1 MKKLKGGLLVAGLLL
16 AAWLAYGEAM
26 RRSHSGGV
34 TREARVELV
43 RFALGMAKQCRPFP
57 ETGARVPSRLR
68 EVSLK
73 TYQSRPVDWEEPAF
87 QCAKFELR
95 EPQRL
100 QYRWHK
106 ESDLTGRVEA
116 RADID
121 GDGEPDTWYEVPIT
135 CTKDRCEAPNYALE
149 VTADGQRLPPLL
161 LRVFG
166 QASSYSGERP
176 SRVPGDQEPR
186 SGGSALPPPPPPPV
200 IAKGA
205 AIPLDV
211 LFVEAERRAAK
222 QLPSAVLLELEATQ
236 VEQSVA
242 DPAKGTRLRASYGVP
257 DAKGKVARGAD
268 LVSVTFDQEGMSEKL
283 EKAPRDLRRLG
294 VIECMPEKLLELAAL
309 APPVTMT
316 LNWDAKRERGLWR
329 LKSGK
334 LTERLYNVEKCA
346 GVK

>member
-1 MKKLKGGLLVAGLLL
+1 LKKLKGGLVLAGLLL

-68 EVSLK
+68 EVSIK

-95 EPQRL
+95 DPQRL

-106 ESDLTGRVEA
+106 DSDLSGRVEA
-116 RADID
+116 RADTD
-121 GDGEPDTWYEVPIT
+121 GDGAPDTWYEVPIN
-135 CTKDRCEAPNYALE
+135 CAKERCEAPNYALE

-166 QASSYSGERP
+166 QATSYSGERP
-176 SRVPGDQEPR
+176 SLVPGDQEPKT
-186 SGGSALPPPPPPPV
+186 GGSALPPLPPPPV

-236 VEQSVA
+236 VEQGAA

-268 LVSVTFDQEGMSEKL
+268 LVTVTFDAEGMSEKL
-283 EKAPRDLRRLG
+283 EKAPRDLRLLG
-294 VIECMPEKLLELAAL
+294 TIECLPEKLLALAAL
-309 APPVTMT
+309 TPPVTMT
-316 LNWDAKRERGLWR
+316 LEWDVKRERSLWR

-334 LTERLYNVEKCA
+334 LPERLYSVEKCA
-346 GVK
+346 VVK

>member
-1 MKKLKGGLLVAGLLL
+1 MKKLKGGLLAVGFLL

-26 RRSHSGGV
+26 RRSHAGGV

-68 EVSLK
+68 DVSIK
-73 TYQSRPVDWEEPAF
+73 TYQSRAVDWEEPAF

-100 QYRWHK
+100 QYRWLK
-106 ESDLTGRVEA
+106 ESDISGRVEA
-116 RADID
+116 RADSD

-135 CTKDRCEAPNYALE
+135 CAKDRCEAPNYALE

-161 LRVFG
+161 LRLFG
-166 QASSYSGERP
+166 QASAYGGERP
-176 SRVPGDQEPR
+176 SLVAGDQEPKT
-186 SGGSALPPPPPPPV
+186 GGSALPPPPPPPV

-222 QLPSAVLLELEATQ
+222 RLPSAVLLELEATQ
-236 VEQSVA
+236 VQQSAA

-257 DAKGKVARGAD
+257 DAKGRVARDAD
-268 LVSVTFDQEGMSEKL
+268 LVTVTFDAEGMSEKL
-283 EKAPRDLRRLG
+283 EKAPRDLRQLG
-294 VIECMPEKLLELAAL
+294 TIECLPEKLLALAGL

-316 LNWDAKRERGLWR
+316 LKWDAKRERGLWR
-329 LKSGK
+329 LKSGE
-334 LTERLYNVEKCA
+334 LTERLYNVEQCA